1 MSAARW
7 RQLAL
12 AASLVV
18 ALLMWLP
25 LGEPQVLPT
34 LWYEDKLQHVFV
46 YLLLT
51 LLWAGGVALPRAAWG
66 VLLISALLEA
76 GQLAIPERA
85 FEPADLAANG
95 LGVLL
100 AVGLCLARR
109 RQRRQRRRRAFS
121 A

>member
-51 LLWAGGVALPRAAWG
+51 LLWAGGVALSRAAWG
-66 VLLISALLEA
+66 VLLLSALLEA

-85 FEPADLAANG
+85 FEWADFAANA
-95 LGVLL
+95 LGVVL
-100 AVGLCLARR
+100 AYGLCRL
-109 RQRRQRRRRAFS
+109 RQRRAAS